1 MDTLLDIDGQRR
13 LVAYL
18 TQIGDVLHF
27 VKRRASFATYAL
39 GLLGDGERKSVEPIA
54 ARACPDPS
62 ETDAAH
68 QRLLHFL
75 SDSDWSDRD
84 VRRIAAD
91 YAISEMT
98 ARAPIDSWIIDDTGW
113 LKQGK
118 HSVGVQRQYTGS
130 AGKITNCQI
139 GVSLTLSNRFDHVPV
154 DFELYLPVSWTED
167 AVRRREARIP
177 EAIQFR
183 TKPQLR

>member
-13 LVAYL
+13 LVEYL

-27 VKRRASFATYAL
+27 VKRRASFAIYAL

-54 ARACPDPS
+54 ARACADPQ
-62 ETDAAH
+62 EADAAH

-75 SDSDWSDRD
+75 SDSQWSDRD
-84 VRRIAAD
+84 VRRIAAR

-98 ARAPIDSWIIDDTGW
+98 ARAPIDSWIVDDTGW

-139 GVSLTLSNRFDHVPV
+139 GVRLTLSPRFDHVPV
-154 DFELYLPVSWTED
+154 AFGLYLPERWTGD
-167 AVRRREARIP
+167 AARRP
-177 EAIQFR
+177 ETRTPTQIQ
-183 TKPQLR
+183 